1 MDIQK
6 NGNNA
11 FFVSNDE
18 IFSAVTGR
26 IAKNITYT
34 DDGAIVSDATTG
46 REEFFIPDFKQS
58 GGSADTSDATAIP
71 SDVSAGVTFY
81 GSDGKKTGTMPDVT
95 ATASDNVV
103 LVPAGRVRSEQKV
116 NVGTAKG
123 AATYTPSTE
132 EQTIPSGTY
141 LSGKQTIK
149 GDSDLTAGNI
159 KSGVS
164 IFGVGGTFT
173 SDADATASDI
183 ASGKIA
189 YVKGE
194 QVVGTAAMASGYN
207 KRGILDNVHMVQILD
222 TTAHIPTPSQR
233 AGSLHLHDGTVY
245 YLSGSTNVKE
255 QTPVGDIQ
263 YFVCGCWPNES
274 HGYGISGGKV
284 YRFYYDPR
292 QIDGKWVYAV
302 YSNIASP
309 GLTEVEELVIANGDR
324 FICRQ
329 GDTLYAGHSDGSKV
343 LPVSGVSAARILNYD
358 ASDKATVITTSG
370 DIARVEWWDEEPFAD
385 ISETDRSNGNPFTN
399 VNYQASDEFDVEGA
413 AYMLAFRETG
423 FWYKEIGWGDH
434 QWVQA
439 SGVPDL
445 IRTNWLGRCVTS
457 MEESYSY
464 DEETGEENW
473 GYIIKQSEVALHI
486 DTEGHLWKICA
497 KCTADGDPDG
507 LTFAQVG
514 TDSDWTFV
522 PSTVS
527 SNRNVSSNTFAQ
539 KGGKLI
545 RLITDGEP
553 EMGITWEEYP
563 FSPNGKMIASQDGNY
578 IFSLENKTVDYTR
591 AGGMI

>member
-1 MDIQK
+1 M
-6 NGNNA
+6 
-11 FFVSNDE
+11 
-18 IFSAVTGR
+18 
-26 IAKNITYT
+26 
-34 DDGAIVSDATTG
+34 
-46 REEFFIPDFKQS
+46 
-58 GGSADTSDATAIP
+58 
-71 SDVSAGVTFY
+71 
-81 GSDGKKTGTMPDVT
+81 
-95 ATASDNVV
+95 
-103 LVPAGRVRSEQKV
+103 
-116 NVGTAKG
+116 
-123 AATYTPSTE
+123 
-132 EQTIPSGTY
+132 
-141 LSGKQTIK
+141 
-149 GDSDLTAGNI
+149 
-159 KSGVS
+159 
-164 IFGVGGTFT
+164 
-173 SDADATASDI
+173 
-183 ASGKIA
+183 
-189 YVKGE
+189 
-194 QVVGTAAMASGYN
+194 
-207 KRGILDNVHMVQILD
+207 
-222 TTAHIPTPSQR
+222 
-233 AGSLHLHDGTVY
+233 
-245 YLSGSTNVKE
+245 
-255 QTPVGDIQ
+255 
-263 YFVCGCWPNES
+263 
-274 HGYGISGGKV
+274 
-284 YRFYYDPR
+284 
-292 QIDGKWVYAV
+292 
-302 YSNIASP
+302 
-309 GLTEVEELVIANGDR
+309 EELVIANGDR